1 MSAKY
6 LIEDNH
12 DNNDEMKLDKQHRR
26 SHILKMP
33 ARSPDLAPVERVWHK
48 MNGTCL
54 LFRYFN
60 QFSYLMGYLHDTK
73 DILADFNFLSVC
85 LFAINSTTNESI
97 FFKQTLPK
105 S

>member
-1 MSAKY
+1 
-6 LIEDNH
+6 
-12 DNNDEMKLDKQHRR
+12 
-26 SHILKMP
+26 MP
-33 ARSPDLAPVERVWHK
+33 ARSPDSAPVERVWHK
-48 MNGTCL
+48 MNETRL
-54 LFRYFN
+54 LFGHLN
-60 QFSYLMGYLHDTK
+60 KFSYLMGYLHDTK